1 MEWLWL
7 LILIPLTVAVALAL
21 KRLQRPTV
29 AEVHSWREDADY
41 RMVLVLNGTDLVLR
55 AGLRLPDQEP
65 STIRE
70 AAAAMLGVLSKRVRF
85 TPWTVYIPEGPGGL
99 NAAP

>member
-1 MEWLWL
+1 MELWL
-7 LILIPLTVAVALAL
+7 LALVPLAGAVAWML
-21 KRLQRPTV
+21 KRLRRPTV
-29 AEVHSWREDADY
+29 AEVHSWREDEDY
-41 RMVLVLNGTDLVLR
+41 RMILVLNDSDLVLR